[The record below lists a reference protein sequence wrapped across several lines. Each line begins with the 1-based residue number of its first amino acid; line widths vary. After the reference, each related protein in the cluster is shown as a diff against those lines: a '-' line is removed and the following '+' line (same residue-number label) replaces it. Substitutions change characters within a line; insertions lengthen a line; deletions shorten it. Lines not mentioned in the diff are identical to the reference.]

1 MKAFKGESVLK
12 TDAAP
17 EDSRIVEMFFAR
29 EERAISAVSDKYGTA
44 LRRIAMNILG
54 DDGLAE
60 ECENDA
66 YLKAWNTVPPNDP
79 SAYLFAYLA
88 KIIRAAAIDRV
99 RRQTAGKRSVQY
111 TELTQ
116 EIEERMPYMLTVED
130 EVDGSLLQDAVGRFL
145 QTQSSEKRGIF
156 LRRYW
161 FMDSIADIAKRY
173 GVTKGKIKSVLFR
186 LREELKEYLEKEGF
200 KI

>member
-1 MKAFKGESVLK
+1 MK